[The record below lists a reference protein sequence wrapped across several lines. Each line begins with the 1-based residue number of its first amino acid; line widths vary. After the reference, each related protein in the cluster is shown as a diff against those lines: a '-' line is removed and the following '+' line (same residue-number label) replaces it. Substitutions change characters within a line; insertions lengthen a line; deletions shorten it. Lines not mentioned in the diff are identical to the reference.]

1 MNSSIG
7 LAGGIIRDSQDPGA
21 SDVITAGGWLPTPKP
36 MNGLFRDYEGLV
48 LMAQRAFDP
57 SARQKCDFRYK
68 CHVCCFLRSWQAKS
82 PLLQTHISEQKS
94 QNKIE
99 NWPEKKLKIRDIYVE
114 TGDFWAEMGSVDKF
128 EIIPQGVTVDLMRW
142 GHCLLTEENPKM
154 VSGLY

>member
-82 PLLQTHISEQKS
+82 PLLQTHISQQKS
-94 QNKIE
+94 QNKNKNWKLTGEKIE
-99 NWPEKKLKIRDIYVE
+99 NTWHLCRNWRFLRWNGIRGQI
-114 TGDFWAEMGSVDKF
+114 WNNS
-128 EIIPQGVTVDLMRW
+128 
-142 GHCLLTEENPKM
+142 
-154 VSGLY
+154 SGCNCRLDALRSLSPNGRKS